1 MELTNT
7 TAELRTIEIKKD
19 KKGNPAIQLVLA
31 TEEGD
36 YVRDWVNL
44 SAPNFVWDRWGAAL
58 GIAGD
63 AESVKI
69 FLTSVGTAYEI
80 VGSQCR
86 LQTFQEEFNGRMYT
100 KVKDAKH
107 ITDKTGFATVNEEVI
122 TEQNLTG
129 KVSVADDDFPF

>member
-7 TAELRTIEIKKD
+7 TAELRAIEIKKD

-31 TEEGD
+31 TEENN
-36 YVRDWVNL
+36 YVREWINL
-44 SAPNFVWDRWGAAL
+44 SAPSFVWDRWGAAL
-58 GIAGD
+58 GISGD

-80 VGSQCR
+80 IGSQCK

-107 ITDKTGFATVNEEVI
+107 ITDESNFTVIEEVVA
-122 TEQNLTG
+122 EQNLSG
-129 KVSVADDDFPF
+129 KVGVIDDDLPF